1 MVNFN
6 DNFDDEEHLEE
17 ATRVNRRKVLLFLVP
32 AVIVIGLS
40 VGFYYAFNHR
50 FGEHLNYSIVKNVAE
65 DDTGQKSESVTV
77 FYELPEVSAK
87 VRKSDGGSET
97 VKMKISLELS
107 RVEDIPT
114 VEGLLPQIND
124 AVISHTLALTSD
136 EISGSD
142 GLYWLKEELLYR
154 INLLVA
160 PLKVSGLNFRNFE
173 IQEAEQ

>member
-6 DNFDDEEHLEE
+6 DNFDDEEHFEE

-87 VRKSDGGSET
+87 VGKSDGGSET